1 MARYPMVD
9 RPKLD
14 AIEEK
19 YGMNI
24 RQVVA
29 MLYLR
34 YGNLTGVSYELEVSR
49 QILYRWIGKHEIA
62 MLKAQAGMQ
71 RGNVTEVSAGV
82 NVR

>member
-1 MARYPMVD
+1 MARYPMGD

-34 YGNLTGVSYELEVSR
+34 YGNLTGVSYE
-49 QILYRWIGKHEIA
+49 
-62 MLKAQAGMQ
+62 
-71 RGNVTEVSAGV
+71 
-82 NVR
+82 